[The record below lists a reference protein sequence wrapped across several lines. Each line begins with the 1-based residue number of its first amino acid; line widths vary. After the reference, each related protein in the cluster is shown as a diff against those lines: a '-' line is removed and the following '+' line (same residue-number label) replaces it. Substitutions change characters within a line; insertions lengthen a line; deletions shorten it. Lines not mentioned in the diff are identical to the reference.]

1 MCDALFFEIFFPL
14 EAEQAVIPPP
24 LPSPRESQN
33 ISFVQMWGGGAIF
46 LFKTS
51 PLFPSKKKN
60 SKKDL
65 TENQL
70 FNNYRRRHL
79 RR

>member
-33 ISFVQMWGGGAIF
+33 ISFVQMWGGGGDF
-46 LFKTS
+46 SF
-51 PLFPSKKKN
+51 
-60 SKKDL
+60 
-65 TENQL
+65 
-70 FNNYRRRHL
+70 
-79 RR
+79 

>member
-33 ISFVQMWGGGAIF
+33 ISFVQMWGGGRFFF
-46 LFKTS
+46 LKQVPFFHEKRKT
-51 PLFPSKKKN
+51 PKK
-60 SKKDL
+60 
-65 TENQL
+65 T
-70 FNNYRRRHL
+70 
-79 RR
+79 